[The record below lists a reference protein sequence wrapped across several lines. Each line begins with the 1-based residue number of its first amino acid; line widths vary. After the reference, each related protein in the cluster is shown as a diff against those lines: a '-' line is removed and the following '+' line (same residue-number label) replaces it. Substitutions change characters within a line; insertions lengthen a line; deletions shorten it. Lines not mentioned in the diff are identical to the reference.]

1 MGCCNVETGMQN
13 FFKGAPS
20 KGPGFGMS
28 FPGPGR
34 PSNLTYG
41 LIAINVV
48 MLIALEIGGGS
59 TNRQTLLDFGAMSGL
74 EIAGGDYWRLFT
86 AMFLHVGLWHLL
98 VNSVGLFIIGRLVE
112 SVFGPFRFAL
122 LYVLSGLFGSL
133 ASYLVDVNSDA
144 AAAGA
149 SGAVFG
155 ILGVMAAYFAAQRNV
170 MGRTAQ
176 QILYGLLAL
185 AAINLVISQLNPGI
199 DNWAHLGGFAAGF
212 GLGYALTPS
221 YDVVRS
227 VTGQPM
233 GFTERH
239 GGQTKGL
246 WVAALA
252 IAVLVLGVWAG
263 TASLP
268 ASAATHVRDAEQLFD
283 QGNFEA
289 ALAKIDRAFDVG
301 GGPTRALGRAYFL
314 RGQIRVERGD
324 RAGAISDLVQA
335 GSLGDDRTKRSA
347 SELLDQM
354 NSDS

>member
-1 MGCCNVETGMQN
+1 MQN
-13 FFKGAPS
+13 FFKGPPS

-28 FPGPGR
+28 FPGAGR
-34 PSNLTYG
+34 SSNLTYG

-48 MLIALEIGGGS
+48 MLIALEIGGSS
-59 TNRQTLLDFGAMSGL
+59 TNNQTLVDFGAMYGP
-74 EIAGGDYWRLFT
+74 EIADGDYWRLFT
-86 AMFLHVGLWHLL
+86 AMFLHVGFMHLAF
-98 VNSVGLFIIGRLVE
+98 NAFGLFIFGRLVE

-122 LYVLSGLFGSL
+122 LYLLSGLFGSL
-133 ASYLVDVNSDA
+133 TSFLINSDVI
-144 AAAGA
+144 AAGA

-155 ILGVMAAYFAAQRNV
+155 IIGVMAAYFASQRNV
-170 MGRTAQ
+170 MGKMAQ
-176 QILYGLLAL
+176 QNLYGLLGL
-185 AAINLVISQLNPGI
+185 AAINVVFGLLSPGI

-227 VTGQPM
+227 LTGRPM
-233 GFTERH
+233 GFTERR

-252 IAVLVLGVWAG
+252 IVVLVLGVWAG

-268 ASAATHVRDAEQLFD
+268 ASAAAHVRDAEQLFD

-289 ALAKIDRAFDVG
+289 AMAEIDKAFNMD
-301 GGPTRALGRAYFL
+301 GGPTPGLGRAYYL
-314 RGQIRVERGD
+314 RGLIQEESGD
-324 RAGAISDLVQA
+324 LEGAKADFGQA
-335 GSLGDDRTKRSA
+335 MRLGDDRTRRSA
-347 SELLDQM
+347 SELLVQI